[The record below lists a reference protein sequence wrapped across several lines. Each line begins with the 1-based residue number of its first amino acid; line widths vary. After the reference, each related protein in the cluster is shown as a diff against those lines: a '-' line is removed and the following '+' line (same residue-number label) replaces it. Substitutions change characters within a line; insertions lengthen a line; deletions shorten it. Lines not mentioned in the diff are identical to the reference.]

1 MDHCCT
7 GGAPT
12 ALLQS
17 HLIVNFLKIFSYS
30 SILRKAIS
38 VTRCCH
44 FTTLALLPERKMLP
58 CGLLAYADAMMTN
71 PTPRLPFH
79 CFFRK
84 FSFSSIL
91 RRCCNHHEKLP
102 ALHLTTQNAPLQRPL
117 VPQHDAIQ
125 MDANPA
131 NATTDRG
138 PRTKFSSFISVG
150 ATKKPRHNVQ
160 HRNTNN
166 KAVAVRQEA
175 QCHGTTCNTA
185 ANTVA
190 QCHRQHCRMKCNAAA
205 NAATARYK
213 CWPTPRQCEKK

>member
-1 MDHCCT
+1 
-7 GGAPT
+7 
-12 ALLQS
+12 
-17 HLIVNFLKIFSYS
+17 
-30 SILRKAIS
+30 
-38 VTRCCH
+38 
-44 FTTLALLPERKMLP
+44 
-58 CGLLAYADAMMTN
+58 MTN
-71 PTPRLPFH
+71 PTPQLPFH

-131 NATTDRG
+131 NAMTDRG

-175 QCHGTTCNTA
+175 QCHGTTCNTT

-190 QCHRQHCRMKCNAAA
+190 QCHRQHCHMKCNAAA

-213 CWPTPRQCEKK
+213 CWLMPWQCKKINQTTHAACTDATSATFKSWLSRSNCPCQHCTAAATCRWLWILALHCTVTN